1 MSWNLIDSGPLDR
14 AECRLE
20 DRYLLVRETAK
31 DDACLHSTAALR
43 QAEAIRT
50 GDKARLIAPDGAAVV
65 YGFQVHPVAWRRFKQ
80 THKALIADLF
90 STTQIIRE
98 RAAAQVAR
106 LHPEW
111 VTCAPQVRPLGGGYA
126 QQNA

>member
-1 MSWNLIDSGPLDR
+1 MSWNLIDQGPLHRD
-14 AECRLE
+14 ECLVE
-20 DRYLLVRETAK
+20 DRCLLVRQVAR
-31 DDACLHSTAALR
+31 DDDCIRSAAALR

-50 GDKARLIAPDGAAVV
+50 GDKARLIAPDGAEVV
-65 YGFQVHPVAWRRFKQ
+65 YGFQVHPVSWRRFKQ
-80 THKALIADLF
+80 THKALVDDLF
-90 STTQIIRE
+90 SNVQITRE